1 MICGAIRVVH
11 PPPPPPPPPLL
22 ALIKSDLVT
31 TASNMGGQ

>member
-11 PPPPPPPPPLL
+11 PPPPPPPLL

>member
-11 PPPPPPPPPLL
+11 PPPPPPSPL
-22 ALIKSDLVT
+22 ALIQSDLVT

>member
-11 PPPPPPPPPLL
+11 PPPPPPPL

>member
-11 PPPPPPPPPLL
+11 PPPPL

>member
-11 PPPPPPPPPLL
+11 PPPPPPSPL

>member
-11 PPPPPPPPPLL
+11 PPPPPPPPL

>member
-11 PPPPPPPPPLL
+11 PPPPPPL